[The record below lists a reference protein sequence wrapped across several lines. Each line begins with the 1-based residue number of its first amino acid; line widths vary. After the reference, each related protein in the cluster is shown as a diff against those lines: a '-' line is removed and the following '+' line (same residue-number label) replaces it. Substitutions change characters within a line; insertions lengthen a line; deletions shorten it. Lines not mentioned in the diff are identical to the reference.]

1 MTAKPTARKR
11 LNVPWTDTPFQ
22 RHAKM
27 AKRIELETRA
37 KTTAIHEKLSLR
49 IKLTRLVAQWREQ
62 ATWLCG
68 TERYDTIATL
78 RRCAHQLERIL
89 KP

>member
-1 MTAKPTARKR
+1 MTTQTRAPKRTARKR
-11 LNVPWTDTPFQ
+11 TLSWSQ
-22 RHAKM
+22 LLREGR
-27 AKRIELETRA
+27 RID
-37 KTTAIHEKLSLR
+37 
-49 IKLTRLVAQWREQ
+49 KLTRLVAQWREQ

-78 RRCAHQLERIL
+78 RRCADQLARIL